1 MQAIIQN
8 SYNGISDLKIE
19 DVSDPKISPLSV
31 LVENKYTPVLP
42 YDWRTEEGELQN
54 IRSVKLPIIIGYGF
68 GGIVKGVGSLRNKNL
83 IGEKVIGA
91 ILSGSNS
98 TMIDSKIPPLL
109 FRVPNNVELS
119 AATTIIGGADTA
131 LGIVKKTQVNS
142 HDKVLITGASGGI
155 GTYLIQLLKLQNL
168 NVVAVGHKSN
178 LGFLKNVG
186 ADEVIDYTDEV
197 EKKLSSISDITKVI
211 DTAGNIDLLKMI
223 SKIFPTVKIVS
234 IATDRFGQF
243 IQPNILPNDYLKLLS
258 MLSEKSLQ
266 AYVQEEFDY
275 RDVKEA
281 QYKSK
286 NSHSQGRILLSY

>member
-186 ADEVIDYTDEV
+186 ADEVIDYTDEI